1 MNGVEVFA
9 ILAIII
15 IVVIFFGNI
24 VSSIE
29 KNKKIARRNEAIEAR
44 KVEEKSEEQRK
55 KELDEYWARIDQERA
70 KAAAQA
76 ANSQSLVTQDD
87 NETGEQDVSVSEQ
100 RPLYSVVSPE
110 LLARAEAEKKAKRL
124 ARQRELRKMTPEE
137 KQADRKKKELQ
148 KRNKE
153 AKDIFCDQE
162 SPIKDYSNL
171 SPEAAERKLER
182 LKERDGWVDD
192 EVYRGLM
199 KIINGHYPVDYIPY
213 EVTHA
218 DPAAVESWFR
228 KTYET
233 AEYGISNAVFK
244 EVADILKPYHEAQLL
259 HELES
264 VEPANVV
271 SWMDSKKKDGFFFSD
286 LVYEKMKKKWLS
298 QYE

>member
-244 EVADILKPYHEAQLL
+244 EVGDILKPYHEAQLL

>member
-1 MNGVEVFA
+1 MNIFLY
-9 ILAIII
+9 LALSF
-15 IVVIFFGNI
+15 VLYLIFNRITNRGKRVTSFI
-24 VSSIE
+24 DSSD
-29 KNKKIARRNEAIEAR
+29 
-44 KVEEKSEEQRK
+44 EKSEEQKK
-55 KELDEYWARIDQERA
+55 KELEEFWARIDQERA

-76 ANSQSLVTQDD
+76 AVSQSHIISDD
-87 NETGEQDVSVSEQ
+87 DESEK
-100 RPLYSVVSPE
+100 RENNDSEHYPLYSVIDPE
-110 LLARAEAEKKAKRL
+110 LMARAEAEKKAKRL
-124 ARQRELRKMTPEE
+124 ARKRELRRMTPEE
-137 KQADRKKKELQ
+137 KQADRKKRELQ
-148 KRNKE
+148 KRKKE
-153 AKDIFCDQE
+153 AKEIFCDQK

-171 SPEAAERKLER
+171 SPEAAERKLKR

-192 EVYRGLM
+192 DVYRGLM

-218 DPAAVESWFR
+218 GPSAVESWFR
-228 KTYET
+228 RTYET
-233 AEYGISNAVFK
+233 AEYGLSNAVFK

-271 SWMDSKKKDGFFFSD
+271 SWMESKKKNGFFFSD

>member
-76 ANSQSLVTQDD
+76 ANSQSLAAQDD

-100 RPLYSVVSPE
+100 RPLYSMVSSE

-124 ARQRELRKMTPEE
+124 ARQRDLRRMTPEE
-137 KQADRKKKELQ
+137 KQADRKKRELQ
-148 KRNKE
+148 KRKKE
-153 AKDIFCDQE
+153 ANDIFCDQK

-192 EVYRGLM
+192 DVYRGLM